1 MKTDAEL
8 RSDVAH
14 ELDGD
19 PSAQAAGFEV
29 MVKNGVVTLA
39 GCLGSLADRLA
50 MERAVHR
57 VFGVRGVAMELNV
70 KLSEAQPA
78 VGAEL
83 FDGRAM
89 YAGPQDEPIELPP
102 ESGWVTLMG
111 EVDWKFHRDQAERT
125 VHTQLGVRGLSH
137 NIGIARRIETALAR
151 QTAREARRIQVSLF
165 KGVVTLQGRVHSLA
179 EREAATL
186 AAMAADGVTGVVNQ
200 LSVDT

>member
-1 MKTDAEL
+1 
-8 RSDVAH
+8 
-14 ELDGD
+14 
-19 PSAQAAGFEV
+19 
-29 MVKNGVVTLA
+29 
-39 GCLGSLADRLA
+39 
-50 MERAVHR
+50 
-57 VFGVRGVAMELNV
+57 
-70 KLSEAQPA
+70 
-78 VGAEL
+78 
-83 FDGRAM
+83 M